1 MRRRAAVSLVTLF
14 LALAADANAAAGQRF
29 TSPTLNFSI
38 VMPGEEWSWIS
49 SPPPNSVEA
58 RASGGEQLTVW
69 ASGVEK
75 KQVDPGWVRE
85 ILRDAAAMAG
95 ADGARIESTSIEL
108 ASSPIQ
114 PSYRFSY
121 VRVGKDGV
129 RRYVYGYTAAA
140 GRAYVL
146 QFASPDRQ
154 SRALFDAFV
163 ASFRVRDKVEALRGG
178 GAVRQPPTATVQ
190 NIDNPIGRPILP
202 NSQGGEKP
210 PR

>member
-1 MRRRAAVSLVTLF
+1 MRRRRAVLLVTFF
-14 LALAADANAAAGQRF
+14 LTSAPAPAGERF
-29 TSPTLNFSI
+29 VSPSLNFSI
-38 VMPGEEWSWIS
+38 DMPGTEWRWTA
-49 SPPPNSVEA
+49 PPSPNSVEA

-75 KQVDPGWVRE
+75 KQVDHSWVRE
-85 ILRDAAAMAG
+85 VLRDAAARA
-95 ADGARIESTSIEL
+95 AAEGARLENTRIEL

-121 VRVGKDGV
+121 VRVEKNGE

-163 ASFRVRDKVEALRGG
+163 ASFRVRDKVDALRGG
-178 GAVRQPPTATVQ
+178 GAAKQPPAAMVQ

-202 NSQGGEKP
+202 NSDPEAKP

>member
-1 MRRRAAVSLVTLF
+1 MRVRGAVFLVTLF
-14 LALAADANAAAGQRF
+14 LAAAALAAERF
-29 TSPTLNFSI
+29 ISPTLNFSI
-38 VMPGEEWSWIS
+38 VMPGEEWSWTP

-58 RASGGEQLTVW
+58 RAAGGEQLTVW

-75 KQVDPGWVRE
+75 RQVDHSWVRE
-85 ILRDAAAMAG
+85 VLRDAAAKA
-95 ADGARIESTSIEL
+95 AAEGARIESTRIEL
-108 ASSPIQ
+108 ATSPIQ

-121 VRVGKDGV
+121 VRIEKDGV

-163 ASFRVRDKVEALRGG
+163 ASFRVKDKVDSLRGG
-178 GAVRQPPTATVQ
+178 GAAKAPPATLVQ

-202 NSQGGEKP
+202 NSEPRETP

>member
-1 MRRRAAVSLVTLF
+1 MRERGAVLLVTFF
-14 LALAADANAAAGQRF
+14 LAVAAPAAERF
-29 TSPTLNFSI
+29 VSSSLNFSI
-38 VMPGEEWSWIS
+38 DMPDQRWSWA
-49 SPPPNSVEA
+49 PAPAPNAVEA
-58 RASGGEQLTVW
+58 RAAGGEQLTVW

-75 KQVDPGWVRE
+75 KQIDHSWVRE
-85 ILRDAAAMAG
+85 LLRDAATKAA
-95 ADGARIESTSIEL
+95 AEGARIESTRIEL
-108 ASSPIQ
+108 ASSPIH

-121 VRVGKDGV
+121 VRVEKDGE

-154 SRALFDAFV
+154 SRALFDSFV
-163 ASFRVRDKVEALRGG
+163 ASFRVRDKVDALRGG
-178 GAVRQPPTATVQ
+178 GAARQAPSPLVQ

-202 NSQGGEKP
+202 NSEPAGKP

>member
-1 MRRRAAVSLVTLF
+1 MRDRGAVLLVTLF
-14 LALAADANAAAGQRF
+14 LTAVAPAAERF
-29 TSPTLNFSI
+29 ISPTLNFSI
-38 VMPGEEWSWIS
+38 VMPTEEWSWTP

-58 RASGGEQLTVW
+58 RAAGGEQLTVW
-69 ASGVEK
+69 ASGAEK
-75 KQVDPGWVRE
+75 RQVDHSWVRE
-85 ILRDAAAMAG
+85 VLRDAAVKAA
-95 ADGARIESTSIEL
+95 ADGARIEGTRIEL
-108 ASSPIQ
+108 ATSPIQ

-121 VRVGKDGV
+121 VRVEKDGE

-163 ASFRVRDKVEALRGG
+163 ASFRVKDKVESLRGG
-178 GAVRQPPTATVQ
+178 GATRQPPATMVQ

-202 NSQGGEKP
+202 NAEAPGKP

>member
-1 MRRRAAVSLVTLF
+1 MRDRGAVFLVTLF
-14 LALAADANAAAGQRF
+14 LAAAAPAAERF
-29 TSPTLNFSI
+29 VSPSLNFSI
-38 VMPGEEWSWIS
+38 DMPDQEWRWTPAPS
-49 SPPPNSVEA
+49 PNSVEA

-69 ASGVEK
+69 ASDAEK
-75 KQVDPGWVRE
+75 RQVDHSWVRE
-85 ILRDAAAMAG
+85 VLRDAAAKAA
-95 ADGARIESTSIEL
+95 ADGARIENTRIEL
-108 ASSPIQ
+108 ASSPIH

-121 VRVGKDGV
+121 VRVEKDGE
-129 RRYVYGYTAAA
+129 RRYVFGYTAAA

-163 ASFRVRDKVEALRGG
+163 ASFRVRDKADALRGG
-178 GAVRQPPTATVQ
+178 GAAKQPPAAMVQ

-202 NSQGGEKP
+202 NAETGAKP

>member
-1 MRRRAAVSLVTLF
+1 MRERGAVLLVTFLLAAAVP
-14 LALAADANAAAGQRF
+14 AGERF
-29 TSPTLNFSI
+29 VSPSLNFSI
-38 VMPGEEWSWIS
+38 DMPDQEWRWTPA
-49 SPPPNSVEA
+49 PPPNSVEA

-75 KQVDPGWVRE
+75 KQVDHSWVRE
-85 ILRDAAAMAG
+85 VLREAAARAA
-95 ADGARIESTSIEL
+95 ADGARLENTRIEL
-108 ASSPIQ
+108 ASSPIH

-121 VRVGKDGV
+121 VRVEKDGE

-163 ASFRVRDKVEALRGG
+163 ASFRVRDKVDALRGG
-178 GAVRQPPTATVQ
+178 GAAKQAPAAMVQ

-202 NSQGGEKP
+202 DSQPGAKP